1 MKIENIK
8 TESLVPY
15 ARNAKLHDENQV
27 SKIASSIREFG
38 FNNPVL
44 VDGEKPPGII
54 AGHGR
59 VLAAKKLG
67 LAEVPCIR
75 LAHLSEAQ
83 KRAYILADNRLA
95 ELGGGW
101 DSEMLKLELADL
113 GELDFDLETIGFGE
127 DDLGD
132 LDIDL
137 GDGAGAEGE
146 GAGDQAKLSDRFG
159 YPPFSV
165 LNAREGW
172 WQDRKRAWLALGI
185 KSELGRGEQ
194 LIPNG
199 GGMSSKERYSE
210 GATLGAI
217 APNEKSI
224 LKRTGKYAGGGHAAP
239 GGSLMPAANYSKTKA
254 RGTGTGKAI
263 L

>member
-15 ARNAKLHDENQV
+15 ARNAKLHDQAQV
-27 SKIASSIREFG
+27 DKIASSIREFG

-101 DSEMLKLELADL
+101 DMEMLKIELGEL
-113 GELDFDLETIGFGE
+113 GELDVDLEGIGFDSSFTE
-127 DDLGD
+127 EMQIPADNKP
-132 LDIDL
+132 IDETAL
-137 GDGAGAEGE
+137 AETNCECPKCG
-146 GAGDQAKLSDRFG
+146 F
-159 YPPFSV
+159 
-165 LNAREGW
+165 
-172 WQDRKRAWLALGI
+172 AW
-185 KSELGRGEQ
+185 K
-194 LIPNG
+194 
-199 GGMSSKERYSE
+199 K
-210 GATLGAI
+210 
-217 APNEKSI
+217 
-224 LKRTGKYAGGGHAAP
+224 
-239 GGSLMPAANYSKTKA
+239 
-254 RGTGTGKAI
+254 
-263 L
+263 

>member
-1 MKIENIK
+1 MVRPTHRNNQKQNMKIENLPTNK
-8 TESLVPY
+8 LVPY
-15 ARNAKLHDENQV
+15 ARNAKLHDESQV

-101 DSEMLKLELADL
+101 DMEMLKIEL
-113 GELDFDLETIGFGE
+113 GELGDMDVQLDDIGFESGFLE
-127 DDLGD
+127 VDEPHDESDLGGGNFESQYAVTVICSGEAD
-132 LDIDL
+132 QQKVYERLTK
-137 GDGAGAEGE
+137 EG
-146 GAGDQAKLSDRFG
+146 
-159 YPPFSV
+159 
-165 LNAREGW
+165 LNC
-172 WQDRKRAWLALGI
+172 KVVCV
-185 KSELGRGEQ
+185 
-194 LIPNG
+194 
-199 GGMSSKERYSE
+199 
-210 GATLGAI
+210 
-217 APNEKSI
+217 
-224 LKRTGKYAGGGHAAP
+224 
-239 GGSLMPAANYSKTKA
+239 
-254 RGTGTGKAI
+254 
-263 L
+263 

>member
-15 ARNAKLHDENQV
+15 ARNAKLHDESQV

-113 GELDFDLETIGFGE
+113 GELDVDLEGIGFGDDFQIEEPNFEPGTEE
-127 DDLGD
+127 DQGK
-132 LDIDL
+132 LD
-137 GDGAGAEGE
+137 
-146 GAGDQAKLSDRFG
+146 
-159 YPPFSV
+159 
-165 LNAREGW
+165 
-172 WQDRKRAWLALGI
+172 
-185 KSELGRGEQ
+185 
-194 LIPNG
+194 
-199 GGMSSKERYSE
+199 
-210 GATLGAI
+210 
-217 APNEKSI
+217 EKSPI
-224 LKRTGKYAGGGHAAP
+224 ECPHCHKHFVP
-239 GGSLMPAANYSKTKA
+239 
-254 RGTGTGKAI
+254 
-263 L
+263 